1 MVLYYSSSLE
11 NSKSRNKELQ
21 KYKAN
26 AFEDALDNLSDI
38 CHANAMNLI
47 MMKLKVFKASK
58 KKRISIC
65 F

>member
-47 MMKLKVFKASK
+47 MIGENK
-58 KKRISIC
+58 KFLRLQRKKG
-65 F
+65 